1 MFINNEIFYKFCY
14 SINASGTRYLCQYMN
29 TSKEKKEFNLK
40 VKLRISQNGKQKIVF
55 YASKDILAN
64 QELIWDYGERRSCVV
79 ERFLS
84 LTVAAPPINT
94 PPQPPTSKNLPPQ
107 TIRINLQDDTDT
119 SDGCQHEKD
128 GNSAAVPQICTGVE
142 GEEQQ
147 VDVGQGEAE
156 AWGGGHGCSSN
167 GGGGS
172 LTHVTVDVMEE
183 DQGGGRGD
191 VGEEQAEYQLVG
203 QSGETREQDSSTV
216 SLLQQEKDEGEAGAW
231 GGGHGC
237 SSNGGGGS
245 LTDVNVDVMEEDQG
259 GGRGDVGVEQGD
271 QQGGGHHQLVGQSG
285 ETRERGQHSSTVSLL
300 QEKAEGEGVDQG
312 GREGRRDR
320 VTSESKQYDTDSE
333 DEPSYGYDS
342 SSGDDEYEVCF
353 SE

>member
-191 VGEEQAEYQLVG
+191 VG
-203 QSGETREQDSSTV
+203 
-216 SLLQQEKDEGEAGAW
+216 
-231 GGGHGC
+231 
-237 SSNGGGGS
+237 
-245 LTDVNVDVMEEDQG
+245 
-259 GGRGDVGVEQGD
+259 VEQGD